1 MYNEKKTF
9 LKLLTINFSFNSIY
23 SEIAIKE
30 CIKKI
35 GILKLKT
42 SRTTLTKNE

>member
-23 SEIAIKE
+23 SKIAIKE
-30 CIKKI
+30 CIKKNRYFKI
-35 GILKLKT
+35 
-42 SRTTLTKNE
+42 KNK